1 MTSQRTLLFSLI
13 SIAATGF
20 AFGQAA
26 PAQYTT
32 SPSSASSPSQRA
44 ATSTPAQEAPAD
56 NSGDPASAASPHQ
69 QQATGNS
76 MAGKAKHDEM
86 MKDCVAKEQAKDS
99 AVTKDQ
105 AKKTCTDQMKKM
117 SSDHSGY

>member
-13 SIAATGF
+13 SIAATGL
-20 AFGQAA
+20 AFSQTP
-26 PAQYTT
+26 PAQDTT